1 MNLEKLNK
9 LCFTVCIVSIAL
21 GAALS
26 LVMIWGDF
34 GEHDFLWRSWMTL
47 LVLFLA
53 SCMTLFV
60 SKALGGMAGYAQ
72 PAKRDK
78 CKEAAAKREDAASDS

>member
-1 MNLEKLNK
+1 MNLVKLNK
-9 LCFTVCIVSIAL
+9 ICFTVCVVSIAL

-34 GEHDFLWRSWMTL
+34 DEHDFLWRIWLTL
-47 LVLFLA
+47 IVLFLA

-78 CKEAAAKREDAASDS
+78 PKEADPEREDAGPET